1 MPRPSLISISLV
13 IDVAREELECYRASQ
28 VAVDYLPSVGSR
40 ISGSG
45 RTRDAHNTPIIRNAE
60 D

>member
-40 ISGSG
+40 ISG